1 MWLHFYQLN
10 LICFPI
16 SVHMILGIN
25 EDIKSFSQSH
35 RCYFL
40 SFSPPLP
47 SPPPKMLHIKVYL
60 LSQVLWFIWG
70 LFFCLNCRSFL
81 SYYFS
86 NLPRTRQSYVVP
98 SECLVLPLV
107 NKPDPWWK
115 SAFYSV
121 GTNLGWP
128 EPAFLSRVPVSLKHV
143 QRHQMTKKIFLNSNS
158 E

>member
-1 MWLHFYQLN
+1 MSLHFYQLN

-25 EDIKSFSQSH
+25 EDIKSFFQSH
-35 RCYFL
+35 RCYFFFFFL
-40 SFSPPLP
+40 
-47 SPPPKMLHIKVYL
+47 KMLHIKVYL
-60 LSQVLWFIWG
+60 LSQVLSFIWG

-81 SYYFS
+81 FYYFS

-98 SECLVLPLV
+98 SECLVLPLA

-121 GTNLGWP
+121 GTDLGWP
-128 EPAFLSRVPVSLKHV
+128 EPSFLSRVPVSLRHV
-143 QRHQMTKKIFLNSNS
+143 QRHQMTKKILLNSNS